1 MINSVKKLE
10 ILETSKS
17 VLEKLKSS
25 KIGQVHSV
33 YKNTINL
40 TIGEKLISIHPKF
53 TIKTPMSIRIAEKEI
68 EHLNISTGEKVIIL
82 EDKFLIG
89 GYTFDFRRVKT
100 WDPNIE
106 YLDIEGIE
114 MDKIQLVLDT
124 MSFYGNE
131 NSLKD
136 IGQHIINPNSPTSL
150 IEEGDYFTK
159 KAFSII
165 TDLYK
170 SIMDKKP
177 IDSLNTI
184 VGLIGLGQGL
194 TPSGDDF
201 LSGLLSVFILAGA
214 KSQRC
219 LEISEG
225 LKEIIRNNL
234 KNTTFLSEEFF
245 HYAIK
250 GEYSEIFHDLYK
262 DLKEGQVDNIRAS
275 VIKFI
280 QVGSSSGMDTLA
292 GILIGMYIVK
302 EIAVSQNR
310 LPS

>member
-1 MINSVKKLE
+1 MKNTIKRLE
-10 ILETSKS
+10 IIETSKS
-17 VLEKLKSS
+17 VLATLKCS

-33 YKNTINL
+33 YKNTINFI
-40 TIGEKLISIHPKF
+40 IGDKLISIHPRS
-53 TIKTPMSIRIAEKEI
+53 TIKTPMSIRVWDKEI
-68 EHLNISTGEKVIIL
+68 EHLNISTGDKVIIL

-106 YLDIEGIE
+106 YLDIDGIE

-136 IGQHIINPNSPTSL
+136 IGQHIINPSSTTFL

-159 KAFSII
+159 RAFSII

-170 SIMDKKP
+170 SIMDKKL

-201 LSGLLSVFILAGA
+201 LSGILSVFILAGA

-225 LKEIIRNNL
+225 LKEIIRDNL

-262 DLKEGQVDNIRAS
+262 NLKEGQVDKIRAS
-275 VIKFI
+275 LIKFI

-292 GILIGMYIVK
+292 GILIGMYIVNK
-302 EIAVSQNR
+302 ISVFETDYHQ
-310 LPS
+310 